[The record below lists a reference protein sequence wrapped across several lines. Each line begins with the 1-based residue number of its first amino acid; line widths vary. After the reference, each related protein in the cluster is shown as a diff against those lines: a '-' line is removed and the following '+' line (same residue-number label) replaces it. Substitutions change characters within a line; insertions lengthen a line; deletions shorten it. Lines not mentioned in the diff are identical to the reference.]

1 MLTWGREAAG
11 AQLRPLA
18 NPKFPSQSVTR
29 TVTQLV
35 MARAGEPQGK
45 LGGRCGHCGRGLA
58 LQPDRGTS
66 PIHANAATTVI
77 VVAALVSPDSAHH
90 AGLHPGLLP
99 FGFVCVEGFGEL
111 PVPRERLAV

>member
-1 MLTWGREAAG
+1 MT
-11 AQLRPLA
+11 
-18 NPKFPSQSVTR
+18 
-29 TVTQLV
+29 
-35 MARAGEPQGK
+35 RAGEPQGNR
-45 LGGRCGHCGRGLA
+45 GGRYGHCGRGLA
-58 LQPDRGTS
+58 LQPDRGTF

-111 PVPRERLAV
+111 PVSGEGLGV